1 MLNNKQQKFLAV
13 LKNKYTITILF
24 LLTWLLFFDRYDF
37 VTQYNTVK
45 ELKHLEEERQYY
57 LTEIGKKARLA
68 SRAMAKASTQQ
79 KNTALLQMAMLVR
92 SHASELKVANAKD
105 LAQAAASGNDAAF
118 IDRLTLTDQVIESM
132 AVGLEQ
138 IVILQDPIG

>member
-1 MLNNKQQKFLAV
+1 MSEPN
-13 LKNKYTITILF
+13 
-24 LLTWLLFFDRYDF
+24 
-37 VTQYNTVK
+37 
-45 ELKHLEEERQYY
+45 HLHAPLSEVDLRHL

-138 IVILQDPIG
+138 IVILQDPIGEI